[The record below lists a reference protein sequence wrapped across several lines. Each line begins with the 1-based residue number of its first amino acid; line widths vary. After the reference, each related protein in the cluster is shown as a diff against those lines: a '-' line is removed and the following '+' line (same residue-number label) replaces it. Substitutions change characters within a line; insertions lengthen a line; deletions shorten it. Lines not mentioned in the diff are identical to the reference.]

1 MARSASGESVLTRAV
16 RILRLLS
23 VGSPSLTVSEIARR
37 AELPMA
43 TAHRLVGELV
53 DLGVLERDA
62 GRRVRVSVQ
71 MWEWTSRSSRALGL
85 RETAMPYLEDLHS
98 VVRQHTQIGV
108 LEGTDVLYLE
118 RLSTRNAVRN
128 VTKIAGRLPIHA
140 TSGGLVLLA
149 HATAEL
155 QESVLSSPLR
165 RYTSQTVTEPAEL
178 RRLLAEIRKQGYAVA
193 DQMITPGSLGL
204 AAPVRGPG
212 GDVVAALTLVLPAD
226 DDKRRQHIGAL
237 MATARSISRALG
249 APGPADDVVRTHGP
263 QPSGSKSSHSMK
275 TVWSQPHRGDK
286 CETHDPT
293 RRSVPL
299 EARLSDRGQGEL
311 A

>member
-1 MARSASGESVLTRAV
+1 MARSTSGESVLTRAV

-23 VGSPSLTVSEIARR
+23 AGSPSLTISEIARR
-37 AELPMA
+37 AQLPVA
-43 TAHRLVGELV
+43 TAHRLVNELV

-62 GRRVRVSVQ
+62 DKHVRMSVQ

-118 RLSTRNAVRN
+118 RLSARNATRN

-149 HATAEL
+149 HAPAEL
-155 QESVLSSPLR
+155 QETVLRSPLR
-165 RYTSQTVTEPAEL
+165 RYTPQTVTEPTAL
-178 RRLLAEIRKQGYAVA
+178 RRLLAEIRKQGYAAA

-204 AAPVRGPG
+204 AAPVRGDSG
-212 GDVVAALTLVLPAD
+212 EVVAALCLVLPAD
-226 DDKRRQHIGAL
+226 DDGRRQHVGAL

-249 APGPADDVVRTHGP
+249 APGPSDDIVRTRGA
-263 QPSGSKSSHSMK
+263 QPSKPNSFHSMK
-275 TVWSQPHRGDK
+275 GVWPQKQSDDEG
-286 CETHDPT
+286 ESHDST
-293 RRSVPL
+293 RRPDPL
-299 EARLSDRGQGEL
+299 EARIPD
-311 A
+311 